1 VKTRPEKS
9 ASGRKIWRDFRGRFD
24 RGAGPDFCRALPSEA
39 GNRNSDLRLKVRIS
53 TFVIGMKISPGKFT
67 LLLVMALLVA
77 PPLPLALANE
87 AAQVRHGRVL
97 HTFGGVRHPSYD
109 PTQNRRG
116 CPLVIRSVPGSF
128 SQEQCMQL
136 MSELEKVHPKW
147 RAFGRRNHAKSPSM
161 KIARNGAAVW
171 TVKLLGPPKGNPYL
185 RGRENYI
192 PFGELHILA
201 VNHRSYGRA
210 GTILLDTLGD
220 SPDL

>member
-1 VKTRPEKS
+1 
-9 ASGRKIWRDFRGRFD
+9 
-24 RGAGPDFCRALPSEA
+24 
-39 GNRNSDLRLKVRIS
+39 
-53 TFVIGMKISPGKFT
+53 
-67 LLLVMALLVA
+67 
-77 PPLPLALANE
+77 
-87 AAQVRHGRVL
+87 
-97 HTFGGVRHPSYD
+97 
-109 PTQNRRG
+109 
-116 CPLVIRSVPGSF
+116 
-128 SQEQCMQL
+128 MQL

-161 KIARNGAAVW
+161 KIARNGAMVW